1 MYLRDFGEEP
11 SFGNLHLSTYLSPP
25 KKQNPKKIR
34 ERGEVTKSLK
44 NQLKKQD
51 ILLNSTYL
59 AVGPSQFLAFPSF
72 TE

>member
-34 ERGEVTKSLK
+34 EKEER
-44 NQLKKQD
+44 
-51 ILLNSTYL
+51 
-59 AVGPSQFLAFPSF
+59 SQNH
-72 TE
+72 